1 MKLEYIQEFLV
12 LAETLNYSRA
22 AEILYS
28 SQSTLSRH
36 ISVVE
41 EAVGAQLLIR
51 TTHGAELT
59 EIGEKAVVT
68 FREMLNTYQRL
79 VDTAE
84 NRQNQ
89 ISGKLV
95 IGLMYYTVGG
105 IFSEFTHLLHERY
118 PAITLEFKYFQ
129 PHEMYRNLLSGQ
141 IDIGNMPKANY
152 PQSDEIRFHKF
163 QKENMVAV
171 MRDDHPLASLDSIC
185 LDMIRKETIVE
196 LEEDFCSWICTREL
210 MQHAGFVPEK
220 SVMTANIESVPTA
233 VRQTNGIH
241 ITGEHCKRQGGRG
254 LKYIDITD
262 PGMKG
267 EMAFLY
273 RMENSNPL
281 VPIFLRELDHF
292 FAHVKN

>member
-1 MKLEYIQEFLV
+1 MKFEYIKEFLV

-41 EAVGAQLLIR
+41 EAVGAQLLTR
-51 TTHGAELT
+51 STHGAELT

-68 FREMLNTYQRL
+68 FREMLNAYQRL
-79 VDTAE
+79 VDAAQ

-129 PHEMYRNLLSGQ
+129 PHEMYRNLLTGQ
-141 IDIGNMPKANY
+141 IDIGNMPRANY
-152 PQSDEIRFHKF
+152 PQSEEIRFHRV
-163 QKENMVAV
+163 QRENMVAV
-171 MRDDHPLASLDSIC
+171 MRDDHPLAALESLT
-185 LDMIRKETIVE
+185 LDMIREETIIE

-210 MQHAGFVPEK
+210 LQHAGFIPKK
-220 SVMTANIESVPTA
+220 SAMTTNIESVPTA

-241 ITGEHCKRQGGRG
+241 ITGEHCRRQGGRG
-254 LKYIDITD
+254 LKYIDIAD
-262 PGMKG
+262 PSMKC

-273 RMENSNPL
+273 KMENSNPL
-281 VPIFLRELDHF
+281 IPLFLRELDQF
-292 FAHVKN
+292 FSYVKN